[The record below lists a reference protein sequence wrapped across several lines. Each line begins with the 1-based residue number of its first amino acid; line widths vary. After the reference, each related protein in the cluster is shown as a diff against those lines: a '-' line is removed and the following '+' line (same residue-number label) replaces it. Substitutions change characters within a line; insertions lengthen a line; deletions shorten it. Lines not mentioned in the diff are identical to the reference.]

1 MVRQARSEATRK
13 RIINAAVDLFAEV
26 GYQATGLGDIIE
38 RARPSRRFEASVSRP
53 RPHWRT

>member
-26 GYQATGLGDIIE
+26 GYQATDSATSSS
-38 RARPSRRFEASVSRP
+38 ARR
-53 RPHWRT
+53 